1 MARKSIPTWS
11 FVVVIVRKGH
21 RYLLVHERKHGQHWY
36 LPAGRV
42 ELGET
47 YAAAAHR
54 ETQEEAGIPIVLE
67 GVLRV
72 EHTPGSDFSRL
83 RILYLARPADDTPPK
98 SKPDSETLGAKWYTI
113 PEIEQLSLRGPE
125 VIELIEAV
133 DRGVPVYPMTLIQ
146 HEGAA
151 L

>member
-72 EHTPGSDFSRL
+72 EHTPGPDYSRL

-133 DRGVPVYPMTLIQ
+133 DRGVPVYPMAIIQ

>member
-72 EHTPGSDFSRL
+72 EHTPGPDYSRL